1 MKIKVTKRLD
11 YISESDSIIGWSDST
26 IAQTETNDCFVLA
39 VAAATGSCYDDA
51 HSYVAKVFNRRPK
64 DGTRIAS
71 RKLREQEYVL
81 GKKVVEL
88 GEPCRVFPNS
98 PYKMITRYKNGGV
111 IVERQMTLKTFVKL
125 YPIGSYILIVAGH
138 AFALKDGRVVGGN
151 YRDARELKK
160 RIHSAFMLK

>member
-1 MKIKVTKRLD
+1 MEIKVTKRLD

-26 IAQTETNDCFVLA
+26 IAQTEANDCFVRA

-51 HSYVAKVFNRRPK
+51 HRYVAKVFDRKPK
-64 DGTRIAS
+64 GGTRMVS

-88 GEPCRVFPNS
+88 GEPCKVFPNS
-98 PYKMITRYKNGGV
+98 PYKMVTRYKNSGV
-111 IVERQMTLKTFVKL
+111 VVERQMTLKTFVKQN
-125 YPIGSYILIVAGH
+125 PIGSYILIVSKH
-138 AFALKDGRVVGGN
+138 AFALKDGKVVGGN
-151 YRDARELKK
+151 HKDARELKK